1 MYLTDP
7 DPRGSM
13 GLGGKEENYLGN
25 TGSYLTAIDYKT
37 GKAKWR
43 HQFLSATDVGG
54 GGLLATAGGLL
65 FTGDGAGNL
74 AAYDQAD
81 GKPAWGARI
90 GKISNAPQTFEMDG
104 HQYLIAAAGDTLWSF
119 VLN

>member
-13 GLGGKEENYLGN
+13 GLGGKEETYLSN
-25 TGSYLTAIDYKT
+25 STSYLTAIDYKT
-37 GKAKWR
+37 GQARWR
-43 HQFLSATDVGG
+43 HRFYSNDTGG
-54 GGLLATAGGLL
+54 GGLLATAGGLI

-74 AAYDQAD
+74 AAYDQTD
-81 GKPAWGARI
+81 GAPLWGTRI
-90 GKISNAPQTFEMDG
+90 GKISNAPQTFELDG
-104 HQYLIAAAGDTLWSF
+104 RQYIIAATGDTLWAF